1 MWLKVLKKG
10 DTIVGAISDRRVIG
24 MEQSAATLAKFRRH
38 DALLLDQTARHESL
52 GDGLRIGL
60 RHLGVFAYGRG
71 KLRELHTGRVASS
84 SVAGQ
89 TFAPL
94 GCVSVCNL
102 TWLESTKW
110 TLYVGLADESGHRCG
125 AAIESKI
132 SRGFFNPAVAV
143 WAYLR
148 IGYDGFEITACW
160 AQVSAPGAGQ
170 GMASHPNNFLSG
182 VYCVQS
188 QAGAD
193 TINFHEPRNQTS
205 IIRPPVTELTAENT
219 DQVVVKVTDGTLL
232 IFPSWLQHSVD
243 ANASDGESISIGF
256 NIMFAAYGET
266 MGRPLWEV
274 E

>member
-1 MWLKVLKKG
+1 MV
-10 DTIVGAISDRRVIG
+10 DRN
-24 MEQSAATLAKFRRH
+24 QSRFESWHALRMFPTFVWRAECKADIQRRIR
-38 DALLLDQTARHESL
+38 ARIASKL
-52 GDGLRIGL
+52 GDLRRPLPALEPGQSWRSDPTLHRANEFSELVSCIDEAAEAALAFLRI
-60 RHLGVFAYGRG
+60 AY
-71 KLRELHTGRVASS
+71 E
-84 SVAGQ
+84 
-89 TFAPL
+89 
-94 GCVSVCNL
+94 
-102 TWLESTKW
+102 E
-110 TLYVGLADESGHRCG
+110 
-125 AAIESKI
+125 
-132 SRGFFNPAVAV
+132 
-143 WAYLR
+143 
-148 IGYDGFEITACW
+148 FEITACW

-243 ANASDGESISIGF
+243 ANASDGESISVGF